1 MTKNFDVIIVGMG
14 PSGLVLGGLLA
25 SYGIEVGIFEKNK
38 STVKEPRAVSIDDES
53 LRILQCFSLHKAVL
67 KNVSQ
72 NYGSHYYDAKGKLFL
87 KVEPNSCENGFF
99 KRNAFDQPTFESTL
113 RKHLEGKKNININFS
128 HTLISIKNETN
139 RVIANFEDSKGIKKS
154 ILGRYLV
161 GCDGGQSTVRD
172 LIGVVMRGSTFNQ
185 KWLVVDIYNTKNF
198 FRHTQVY
205 CNPKRPSITLPG
217 PNDIRRYEFKLNDGE
232 GSKKLSE
239 DFTRKLIASVGV
251 DGQAKIR
258 RSQVYQFHALIGSDW
273 KKKSVFIAGDAAHL
287 SPPFAGQGMNSGI
300 RDVGNL
306 GWKLAL
312 AVNMPQSSNILET
325 YFLERKEHC
334 WALIKLAIRMGKI
347 MMPKNSLASFINST
361 FFRLIKLNKTLL
373 SYMSQMKYRPKPK
386 LKMGLIFFHGKETRD
401 DKKLIGTLFP
411 QPLVQ
416 DKAGNLSNLD
426 EVLGNKFSLV
436 CYIKNHETYISLE
449 KHLNNFSKICKVV
462 VVLNQSCMIFPSR
475 HEVVRDFYNLLE
487 KMETRVPENRV
498 LLLRPDKLVS
508 AIYKKN
514 NLHYL
519 SNLLNNNEIFSF

>member
-14 PSGLVLGGLLA
+14 PSGLVLAGLLA
-25 SYGIEVGIFEKNK
+25 NYGIEVGIFERNK

-53 LRILQCFSLHKAVL
+53 LRILQSFSLHKAVL

-113 RKHLEGKKNININFS
+113 RKHLESKKNIKINFS

-139 RVIANFEDSKGIKKS
+139 LVIANFKDSKGIKKS
-154 ILGRYLV
+154 FLGRYLV
-161 GCDGGQSTVRD
+161 GCDGGQSTVRE
-172 LIGVVMRGSTFNQ
+172 LIGVEMKGSTFNQ

-217 PNDIRRYEFKLNDGE
+217 PNGIRRYEFKLNDGE
-232 GSKKLSE
+232 RSEKLSE
-239 DFTRKLIASVGV
+239 DFTRRLLASVGV

-258 RSQVYQFHALIGSDW
+258 RSQVYQFHALICSDW
-273 KKKSVFIAGDAAHL
+273 KRKSVFIAGDAAHL
-287 SPPFAGQGMNSGI
+287 SPPFAGQGMNSAI

-312 AVNMPQSSNILET
+312 AVKRPKSKEILET

-334 WALIKLAIRMGKI
+334 WALINLAITMGKI
-347 MMPKNSLASFINST
+347 MMPKNSFDSFLNASF
-361 FFRLIKLNKTLL
+361 FRMLKLNKKLL
-373 SYMSQMKYRPKPK
+373 SYVSQMKYRPKPRINR
-386 LKMGLIFFHGKETRD
+386 GLIFFHGKETRD

-416 DKAGNLSNLD
+416 DKKGILSSLD

-436 CYIKNHETYISLE
+436 CYITNHETYSSLE
-449 KHLNNFSKICKVV
+449 KHLNNLSKTCKIVIL
-462 VVLNQSCMIFPSR
+462 LNQSCMIFPSR
-475 HEVVRDFYNLLE
+475 YKVVRDFNNLLE
-487 KMETRVPENRV
+487 KMETRVPENSI
-498 LLLRPDKLVS
+498 LLIRPDKLVS
-508 AIYKKN
+508 AICKKN